1 MRQSNKDMIHALQGI
16 RLGDRSFLLYFTEN
30 SRKKPFSDS
39 DEAICLCGR
48 NKTAD
53 QINAAKIAK
62 LPGKARTYQAQIA
75 GDVSAQDKP
84 APDQLHLKKNV
95 RVIMLQNTDKYRN
108 GSSAIVTSL
117 GNDEITVKI
126 DESDELVTVPY
137 ANWDVE
143 RYAVDPSTN
152 KVTKEII
159 GTFRQLPVRPGYAI
173 TIHKSQGQSLDKVTL
188 KLGNRWPEIF
198 SCGQLYV
205 ALSRATSMDGLYIDG
220 SLEKIKVLASE
231 DFLNF
236 QNNALDTCVNSTN
249 SEEVPVSEEQPEDTT
264 KEPSAS
270 DGRTISIKCPAHA
283 AKAIFSF
290 AQALTPDTKLVDS
303 VLILPE
309 EYKQAVKTFIEVI
322 L

>member
-1 MRQSNKDMIHALQGI
+1 MD
-16 RLGDRSFLLYFTEN
+16 
-30 SRKKPFSDS
+30 
-39 DEAICLCGR
+39 
-48 NKTAD
+48 KTAD

-159 GTFRQLPVRPGYAI
+159 GTFRI
-173 TIHKSQGQSLDKVTL
+173 
-188 KLGNRWPEIF
+188 
-198 SCGQLYV
+198 C
-205 ALSRATSMDGLYIDG
+205 
-220 SLEKIKVLASE
+220 
-231 DFLNF
+231 
-236 QNNALDTCVNSTN
+236 NNN
-249 SEEVPVSEEQPEDTT
+249 P
-264 KEPSAS
+264 
-270 DGRTISIKCPAHA
+270 
-283 AKAIFSF
+283 
-290 AQALTPDTKLVDS
+290 
-303 VLILPE
+303 
-309 EYKQAVKTFIEVI
+309 
-322 L
+322 

>member
-1 MRQSNKDMIHALQGI
+1 M
-16 RLGDRSFLLYFTEN
+16 
-30 SRKKPFSDS
+30 
-39 DEAICLCGR
+39 
-48 NKTAD
+48 
-53 QINAAKIAK
+53 
-62 LPGKARTYQAQIA
+62 YQAQIA

-126 DESDELVTVPY
+126 DESNELVTVPY

-173 TIHKSQGQSLDKVTL
+173 TVHKSQGQSLDKVTL

-231 DFLNF
+231 DSLNF
-236 QNNALDTCVNSTN
+236 QNNALDTCVNSIN
-249 SEEVPVSEEQPEDTT
+249 SEEVPVSEEQPKDTSE
-264 KEPSAS
+264 EPSAS
-270 DGRTISIKCPAHA
+270 DSRTISIKCPAHA

>member
-1 MRQSNKDMIHALQGI
+1 M
-16 RLGDRSFLLYFTEN
+16 
-30 SRKKPFSDS
+30 
-39 DEAICLCGR
+39 
-48 NKTAD
+48 
-53 QINAAKIAK
+53 
-62 LPGKARTYQAQIA
+62 YQAQIA

-173 TIHKSQGQSLDKVTL
+173 TVHKSQGQSLDKVTL

-220 SLEKIKVLASE
+220 SLEK
-231 DFLNF
+231 
-236 QNNALDTCVNSTN
+236 
-249 SEEVPVSEEQPEDTT
+249 
-264 KEPSAS
+264 
-270 DGRTISIKCPAHA
+270 
-283 AKAIFSF
+283 
-290 AQALTPDTKLVDS
+290 
-303 VLILPE
+303 
-309 EYKQAVKTFIEVI
+309 
-322 L
+322 